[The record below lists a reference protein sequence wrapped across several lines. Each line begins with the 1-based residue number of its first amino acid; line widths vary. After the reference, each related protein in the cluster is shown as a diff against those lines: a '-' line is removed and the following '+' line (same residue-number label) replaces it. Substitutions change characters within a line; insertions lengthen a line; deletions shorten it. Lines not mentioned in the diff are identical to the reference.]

1 MWEAKMKRDMDLVR
15 LILLEIEDKYRSTA
29 IYDLAID
36 GYDTEMVAYH
46 CKILY
51 EAGLISD
58 YKAQYADNEIYVFGV
73 GSLTWDGN
81 DFLEKIR
88 DDSQWKKVKETIT
101 KKGLP
106 LVVDTI
112 KSVANA
118 LISAT
123 VEGITNSII
132 KGN

>member
-1 MWEAKMKRDMDLVR
+1 MKRDMDLVR

-106 LVVDTI
+106 LVIDTI

-118 LISAT
+118 LISAA
-123 VEGITNSII
+123 VEGITNSIM

>member
-1 MWEAKMKRDMDLVR
+1 MDLVR

-123 VEGITNSII
+123 VEEITNSII

>member
-1 MWEAKMKRDMDLVR
+1 MKRDMDLVR
-15 LILLEIEDKYRSTA
+15 LILLEIEDKYSSTA

-73 GSLTWDGN
+73 GSLTWNGN

-106 LVVDTI
+106 LVIDTI
-112 KSVANA
+112 KSVSNA

-123 VEGITNSII
+123 VEGITNSIM

>member
-1 MWEAKMKRDMDLVR
+1 MKRDMDLVR

-88 DDSQWKKVKETIT
+88 DDSQWKKVKETMT

-123 VEGITNSII
+123 VEGITNSIM

>member
-1 MWEAKMKRDMDLVR
+1 MKRDMDLVR

-88 DDSQWKKVKETIT
+88 DDSQWKKVKETIA

-123 VEGITNSII
+123 VEGITNSIM

>member
-1 MWEAKMKRDMDLVR
+1 MKRDMDLVR

-88 DDSQWKKVKETIT
+88 DDSQWKKVKETII

-123 VEGITNSII
+123 VEGITNSIM

>member
-1 MWEAKMKRDMDLVR
+1 MKRDMDLVR
-15 LILLEIEDKYRSTA
+15 LILLEIEDKYRTTA

-58 YKAQYADNEIYVFGV
+58 YKAQYAGNEIYVFGV

-123 VEGITNSII
+123 VEGITNSIM